1 MAGTSSNPF
10 IGLTLAQLQSLQ
22 AAYLNAVT
30 ALATAQSYTLNGRSL
45 QRANLPELTATLG
58 QINAAI
64 ADADGSTTNTTLV
77 SFTGR

>member
-1 MAGTSSNPF
+1 MASSSNPF

-22 AAYLNAVT
+22 SAYLAAVT

-45 QRANLPELTATLG
+45 QRANLPEVTAVLG

-64 ADADGSTTNTTLV
+64 DDANATSANYTHV
-77 SFTGR
+77 SFTGL

>member
-1 MAGTSSNPF
+1 MASSSNPF

-22 AAYLNAVT
+22 SAYLAAVT

-64 ADADGSTTNTTLV
+64 ADAEGATASYTKV
-77 SFTGR
+77 SFTGL